1 VNNSVV
7 LPVNWRSNL
16 SFEDGGPMKE
26 GDEDHGDF
34 SLRDITPA
42 SIPAVRSLISDVML
56 DIPFYSKWFRYLKII
71 LGEDILGYFF
81 GEATYSSP
89 LLRGVAPV

>member
-1 VNNSVV
+1 MV

-34 SLRDITPA
+34 SLQDITPA

-56 DIPFYSKWFRYLKII
+56 DIPFYSRWYPRFIYPTGLLHVLCRFII
-71 LGEDILGYFF
+71 LAERLTGHE
-81 GEATYSSP
+81 SP
-89 LLRGVAPV
+89 LSLSS

>member
-1 VNNSVV
+1 VV

-26 GDEDHGDF
+26 GDKDHGDF

-56 DIPFYSKWFRYLKII
+56 DIPFYSR
-71 LGEDILGYFF
+71 YFF
-81 GEATYSSP
+81 ASQSFTLASSRRK
-89 LLRGVAPV
+89 LLYARGWTSPIL